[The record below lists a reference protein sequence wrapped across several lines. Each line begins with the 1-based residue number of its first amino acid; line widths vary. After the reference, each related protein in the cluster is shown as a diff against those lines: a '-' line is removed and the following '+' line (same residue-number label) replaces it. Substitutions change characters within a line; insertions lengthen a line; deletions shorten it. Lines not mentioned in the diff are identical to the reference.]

1 MEKVILIVE
10 DDEKNMKLFRDLLQ
24 SRGYVTLEACNGEE
38 GVLLAQ
44 QKHPDLILM
53 DVQMPIKDG
62 IQATREIKA
71 DPETRSIPVIAL
83 TAFAMKGDREQLSN
97 EGGFDGYMSK
107 PINIHT
113 FLKNIAEYF
122 VS

>member
-10 DDEKNMKLFRDLLQ
+10 DDERNMKLFRDLLHSQ
-24 SRGYVTLEACNGEE
+24 GYVTLEACNGEE
-38 GVLLAQ
+38 GVLPAQ

-53 DVQMPIKDG
+53 DVQMPVKDG

-71 DPETRSIPVIAL
+71 DPETHSIPVIAL

-97 EGGFDGYMSK
+97 EGGFDGYISK
-107 PINIHT
+107 PISIHG

-122 VS
+122 VP

>member
-1 MEKVILIVE
+1 
-10 DDEKNMKLFRDLLQ
+10 MKLFGDLLQ
-24 SRGYVTLEACNGEE
+24 SQGYVIFKAYNGEE

-53 DVQMPIKDG
+53 DVQMPVKDG
-62 IQATREIKA
+62 VQATKEIKA
-71 DPETRSIPVIAL
+71 DPATRLIPVIAL

-97 EGGFDGYMSK
+97 EGGFDGYISK

-122 VS
+122 AP